1 MISDCY
7 KIFVSRFSD
16 YKMTNQDSLILPR
29 FRVYGES
36 AEFETERHLEWFFW
50 YTVLPKIGL
59 KPLKSQHTCREGI
72 CDILAKGNQNQL
84 VIIELKNV
92 EDSHV
97 IEQITAY
104 FDALIEEKPFSEQID
119 YTKPI
124 ELYTVCPTYRNR
136 TVTTLKHHKLK
147 FTLLSYAVKSSSQ
160 GFIFTLYEWLTKTE
174 IAKID
179 IPRSAEIE
187 PTINLPDPPKAFVN
201 LLGNCSE
208 NEKKWAIEIRDQ
220 IYQLS
225 QSLNYRI
232 YEKPDGKWVRFE
244 RNKQNPIAEIGW
256 ENKRESLAVYLWL
269 PFVTIN
275 GQWNMKAR
283 ARDSY
288 KRTAMMRLWI
298 VDGTVQYV
306 AYIEN
311 QRKSWLVVTDEEIQT
326 GKFTKPVKL
335 QRKADSA
342 YWKGLAMP
350 TDVYL
355 NLMELTARSHSLNA
369 FVELALEHSLQRLT
383 KSRQKN
389 IIEVESDF

>member
-1 MISDCY
+1 
-7 KIFVSRFSD
+7 
-16 YKMTNQDSLILPR
+16 MTNQSSPIVPR
-29 FRVYGES
+29 FRVYGER

-59 KPLKSQHTCREGI
+59 KPLKSQYTCREGV
-72 CDILAKGNQNQL
+72 CDILAKGHENQL

-104 FDALIEEKPFSEQID
+104 FDALIEEKPFDEQID

-136 TVTTLKHHKLK
+136 TVTTIKHHKLK
-147 FTLLSYAVKSSSQ
+147 FTLFSYAVKSIGQ
-160 GFIFTLYEWLTKTE
+160 GFVFILYDWLTKTE

-179 IPRSAEIE
+179 LPIAPESL
-187 PTINLPDPPKAFVN
+187 PTLNLPDPPKAFVD

-208 NEKKWAIEIRDQ
+208 NEKIWAIEIRDQ
-220 IYQLS
+220 IYQFA
-225 QSLNYRI
+225 QSLNYKI

-275 GQWNMKAR
+275 GQSNMKAVE
-283 ARDSY
+283 RDSY
-288 KRTAMMRLWI
+288 KRTAMMRIWI
-298 VDGTVQYV
+298 ADGIVRYV

-311 QRKSWLVVTDEEIQT
+311 QRKSWLVVTDEEIQM

-335 QRKADSA
+335 QRKGRSA

-350 TDVYL
+350 TDIYL
-355 NLMELTARSHSLNA
+355 DLMSFPARSHSLNA
-369 FVELALEHSLQRLT
+369 FIELALEHSLQRLT
-383 KSRQKN
+383 KSRQKT
-389 IIEVESDF
+389 IIEVESDS

>member
-1 MISDCY
+1 
-7 KIFVSRFSD
+7 
-16 YKMTNQDSLILPR
+16 MTNQDSPILPR
-29 FRVYGES
+29 LRVYGEN

-59 KPLKSQHTCREGI
+59 KPLKSQYTCREGI
-72 CDILAKGNQNQL
+72 CDILAKGNHNQL

-147 FTLLSYAVKSSSQ
+147 FTLLSYAVKSSNQ

-174 IAKID
+174 IAKIE
-179 IPRSAEIE
+179 ISLAAEIA
-187 PTINLPDPPKAFVN
+187 PSSNLPDPPKAFVN
-201 LLGNCSE
+201 LLGNCSGR
-208 NEKKWAIEIRDQ
+208 EKIWAIEIRDQ
-220 IYQLS
+220 IYQFS
-225 QSLNYRI
+225 QSLNYKI

-269 PFVTIN
+269 PFMTVN
-275 GQWNMKAR
+275 GQCNMR
-283 ARDSY
+283 RDSY

-298 VDGTVQYV
+298 DNDTVQYV

-311 QRKSWLVVTDEEIQT
+311 QRKSWLVITDEEIQT
-326 GKFTKPVKL
+326 GKFTKPTKL
-335 QRKADSA
+335 QKKGRRA
-342 YWKGLAMP
+342 YWEGLAMP
-350 TDVYL
+350 TDIYL
-355 NLMELTARSHSLNA
+355 DLMGLTARSHSLND
-369 FVELALEHSLQRLT
+369 FVELALEHSLERLT
-383 KSRQKN
+383 KSHQKN

>member
-1 MISDCY
+1 
-7 KIFVSRFSD
+7 
-16 YKMTNQDSLILPR
+16 MTNQDSPILPR
-29 FRVYGES
+29 FRIYGGS

-84 VIIELKNV
+84 VIVELKNV

-119 YTKPI
+119 YTKSI

-147 FTLLSYAVKSSSQ
+147 FTLFSYAVKSSNQ
-160 GFIFTLYEWLTKTE
+160 GFIFTLYEWLTNIE

-179 IPRSAEIE
+179 IPIAVEIA
-187 PTINLPDPPKAFVN
+187 PTLNLPDPPKAFVN

-208 NEKKWAIEIRDQ
+208 CEKIWAIEIRDQ
-220 IYQLS
+220 IYQFA
-225 QSLNYRI
+225 QSLNYKI
-232 YEKPDGKWVRFE
+232 YEKPYGKWVRFE

-256 ENKRESLAVYLWL
+256 ENKRESLVVYLWL
-269 PFVTIN
+269 PFMTVN
-275 GQWNMKAR
+275 GQCNMR
-283 ARDSY
+283 RDSY

-298 VDGTVQYV
+298 DDGIVRYV
-306 AYIEN
+306 GYIEN
-311 QRKSWLVVTDEEIQT
+311 QRKSWLVVTDEEIQK

-335 QRKADSA
+335 QRKGLSA

-350 TDVYL
+350 TDIYL
-355 NLMELTARSHSLNA
+355 DLMGFTPRSHSLNS
-369 FVELALEHSLQRLT
+369 FVELSLEHSLQRLT
-383 KSRQKN
+383 KSRQKT
-389 IIEVESDF
+389 IIEVEPDF

>member
-1 MISDCY
+1 MA
-7 KIFVSRFSD
+7 
-16 YKMTNQDSLILPR
+16 NQDSPILPR

-59 KPLKSQHTCREGI
+59 KPLKSQYICREGI
-72 CDILAKGNQNQL
+72 CDILAKGNENQL
-84 VIIELKNV
+84 IIIELKNV

-104 FDALIEEKPFSEQID
+104 FDALMEEKPFSEQID
-119 YTKPI
+119 YTKSI
-124 ELYTVCPTYRNR
+124 ELYTVCPNYRNR

-147 FTLLSYAVKSSSQ
+147 FTLLSYAVKSSNQ
-160 GFIFTLYEWLTKTE
+160 GFIFTLYEWLTKAE

-179 IPRSAEIE
+179 IPIAAEIAS
-187 PTINLPDPPKAFVN
+187 TLNLPDPPKAFVN

-208 NEKKWAIEIRDQ
+208 NEKICAIEIRDQ
-220 IYQLS
+220 IYQFA

-232 YEKPDGKWVRFE
+232 YEKPDGKWIRFE
-244 RNKQNPIAEIGW
+244 RNKQNPIAEMGW
-256 ENKRESLAVYLWL
+256 ENKRKSLAVYLWL
-269 PFVTIN
+269 PFVTVN
-275 GQWNMKAR
+275 GQWNMKAK

-288 KRTAMMRLWI
+288 KRTTMMRIWI
-298 VDGTVQYV
+298 VDGIVQYV

-311 QRKSWLVVTDEEIQT
+311 QRKSWLVVTVEEIQT

-335 QRKADSA
+335 HRKADSA

-350 TDVYL
+350 TDIYL
-355 NLMELTARSHSLNA
+355 DLMGFTAHSHSLNA

-383 KSRQKN
+383 KSRQKT
-389 IIEVESDF
+389 IIEAESVF

>member
-1 MISDCY
+1 
-7 KIFVSRFSD
+7 
-16 YKMTNQDSLILPR
+16 MTNQGSIASPR

-36 AEFETERHLEWFFW
+36 VEFETERHLEWFFW

-59 KPLKSQHTCREGI
+59 KPLKSQYTCREGI

-124 ELYTVCPTYRNR
+124 DLYTVCPTYRNR

-147 FTLLSYAVKSSSQ
+147 FTLLSYAVKSSNQ

-179 IPRSAEIE
+179 IPIAAEIA
-187 PTINLPDPPKAFVN
+187 PTPNLPDPPKAFVN
-201 LLGNCSE
+201 LLGSCSE
-208 NEKKWAIEIRDQ
+208 CEKIWAIEIRGQ
-220 IYQLS
+220 IYQFA

-232 YEKPDGKWVRFE
+232 YEKPDSKWVRFE

-275 GQWNMKAR
+275 GQWNT
-283 ARDSY
+283 RDSY

-298 VDGTVQYV
+298 VDGIVQYI

-335 QRKADSA
+335 QKKGRSA

-355 NLMELTARSHSLNA
+355 DLMGFTAHSHSLNS

-389 IIEVESDF
+389 IIKAESNF

>member
-1 MISDCY
+1 
-7 KIFVSRFSD
+7 
-16 YKMTNQDSLILPR
+16 MTNQSSPITPR

-50 YTVLPKIGL
+50 YTVLPEIGL
-59 KPLKSQHTCREGI
+59 KPLKSQYTCKEGI
-72 CDILAKGNQNQL
+72 CDILAKGHENQL

-104 FDALIEEKPFSEQID
+104 FDALIEEKPFDEQID

-124 ELYTVCPTYRNR
+124 ELYTVCPTYRSR

-147 FTLLSYAVKSSSQ
+147 FSLFSYAVKSSDQ
-160 GFIFTLYEWLTKTE
+160 GFVFILYEWLTKTE

-179 IPRSAEIE
+179 LPIAPEIA
-187 PTINLPDPPKAFVN
+187 PILNLPDPPKAFVN

-208 NEKKWAIEIRDQ
+208 DEKIWAIEIRDQ
-220 IYQLS
+220 VYQFA

-244 RNKQNPIAEIGW
+244 RNKQNPIAEMGW
-256 ENKRESLAVYLWL
+256 ENKRESLAIYLWL

-275 GQWNMKAR
+275 GQSNMKVR
-283 ARDSY
+283 ERDSY
-288 KRTAMMRLWI
+288 KRTAMMRIWI
-298 VDGTVQYV
+298 ADGIVQYV
-306 AYIEN
+306 GYIEN

-335 QRKADSA
+335 QRKGRSA

-350 TDVYL
+350 TDIYL
-355 NLMELTARSHSLNA
+355 DLMGFPVRSHSLNA
-369 FVELALEHSLQRLT
+369 FTELALEHSLQRLT
-383 KSRQKN
+383 KSRQKTT
-389 IIEVESDF
+389 IEAESVF

>member
-1 MISDCY
+1 
-7 KIFVSRFSD
+7 
-16 YKMTNQDSLILPR
+16 MTNQSSPIVPR
-29 FRVYGES
+29 FRVYGER

-59 KPLKSQHTCREGI
+59 KPLKSQHTCREGV
-72 CDILAKGNQNQL
+72 CDILAKGSESQL

-104 FDALIEEKPFSEQID
+104 FDALIEEKPFDEQID

-147 FTLLSYAVKSSSQ
+147 FSLFSYAVKSSDQ
-160 GFIFTLYEWLTKTE
+160 GFIFILYEWLTKTE

-179 IPRSAEIE
+179 LPIAPELS
-187 PTINLPDPPKAFVN
+187 PTLNLPDPPKAFVN

-208 NEKKWAIEIRDQ
+208 DEKRWAIEVRDQ
-220 IYQLS
+220 VYQFA

-232 YEKPDGKWVRFE
+232 YEKPDSKWIRFE
-244 RNKQNPIAEIGW
+244 RNKQNPIAEMGW
-256 ENKRESLAVYLWL
+256 ENKRESLAIYLWL

-275 GQWNMKAR
+275 GQWNMKV
-283 ARDSY
+283 RDSY
-288 KRTAMMRLWI
+288 KRTAMMRIW
-298 VDGTVQYV
+298 VTDGIVQYV
-306 AYIEN
+306 GYIEN

-335 QRKADSA
+335 HRKSGSA

-350 TDVYL
+350 TDIYL
-355 NLMELTARSHSLNA
+355 DLMGFTACSHSLNA

-383 KSRQKN
+383 KSRQKTTK
-389 IIEVESDF
+389 